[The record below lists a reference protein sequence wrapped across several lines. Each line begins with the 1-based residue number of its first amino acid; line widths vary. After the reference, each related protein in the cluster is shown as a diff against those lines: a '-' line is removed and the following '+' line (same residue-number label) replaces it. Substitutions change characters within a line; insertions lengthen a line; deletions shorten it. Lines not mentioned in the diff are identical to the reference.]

1 MKLQI
6 CIGDEPRLVKNLCG
20 RSSWITATALASI
33 DNLLPVYRLA
43 FHPIPVGAHFVH
55 PRFHHKSS
63 RGHVGVEPLGT
74 VSSND
79 RNRSRAETIR
89 WQFEIEASLVRPG
102 RDPRLRPGKLGPGGG
117 AVLEAYA
124 VPRRSLGAPPH
135 ANPLTGGG
143 GAVGTVGGEE
153 GRLAR
158 RTFLDRQH
166 TVTNT
171 VSQRLRM
178 RMVLM

>member
-6 CIGDEPRLVKNLCG
+6 CIGDQPRPVKNLCG

-89 WQFEIEASLVRPG
+89 RQFEIETPLVGPG
-102 RDPRLRPGKLGPGGG
+102 RHARLGPGKFCSGRRT
-117 AVLEAYA
+117 VLEPYA
-124 VPRRSLGAPPH
+124 VPRRSLRPPPH
-135 ANPLTGGG
+135 PDPIVG
-143 GAVGTVGGEE
+143 GAVGGVGGEE
-153 GRLAR
+153 GRLAGG
-158 RTFLDRQH
+158 TLLDSQH

-171 VSQRLRM
+171 VS
-178 RMVLM
+178 